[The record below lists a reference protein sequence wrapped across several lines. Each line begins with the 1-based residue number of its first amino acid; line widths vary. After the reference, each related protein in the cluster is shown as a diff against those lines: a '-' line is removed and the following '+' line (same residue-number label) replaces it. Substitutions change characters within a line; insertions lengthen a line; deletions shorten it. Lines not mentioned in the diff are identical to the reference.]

1 MIIWYLPIL
10 ALASTSIGTPPGVRD
25 PTTPPKRYMKHI
37 KIKTKMKYSADN
49 NKINSNW

>member
-25 PTTPPKRYMKHI
+25 PTTPPKRYMKH
-37 KIKTKMKYSADN
+37 TKL
-49 NKINSNW
+49 NKNKNKNEIQC